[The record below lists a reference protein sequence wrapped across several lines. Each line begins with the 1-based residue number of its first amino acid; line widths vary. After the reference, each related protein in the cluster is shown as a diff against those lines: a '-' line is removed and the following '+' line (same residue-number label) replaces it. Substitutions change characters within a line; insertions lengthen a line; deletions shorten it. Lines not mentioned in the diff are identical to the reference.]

1 MVLFR
6 LIFENNV
13 EYGMKVTLPDF
24 NKANVLVVGDVML
37 DRYWY
42 GPTSR
47 ISPEAPVPVVKVDTI
62 EERPGGAANV
72 AMNIA
77 SLGANSRLVGLTGID
92 EAAKALRNTLSQVNV
107 RCDFVSIATHPTI
120 TKLRVLSRNQ
130 QLIRLDFEEGF
141 SNVSP
146 EPIYERIQQ
155 ALPSMGALILSDYA
169 KGALSHV
176 QQMIQLAKK
185 AGVPVLIDP
194 KGSDFERYRG
204 ATLLTPNMSEFE
216 QVVGVCHTDDE
227 LVEKGTQLV
236 KDLALDALLITRS
249 ERGMSLLQA
258 NEAPLHLPT
267 QAQEV
272 YDVTGAGDTVIG
284 VLATALAAGKPLAEA
299 CFLANVAAG
308 VVVGKL
314 GTSTVS
320 PIELEN
326 AIRGRADNGFGIMEE
341 SQLKQAVAL
350 ARQRGERIVMTNG
363 CFDILHAGHVSYLA
377 NARKLGDRLIVAV
390 NSDASTKRLKGESRP
405 VNPLEQRMTV
415 LGALGAVDWV
425 VAFEE
430 DTPQRLIASV
440 LPDILVKGGDYK
452 PEDIAGSKEVW
463 AAGGEVKVLN
473 FEDGI
478 STTNIIN
485 AIKKK

>member
-1 MVLFR
+1 
-6 LIFENNV
+6 
-13 EYGMKVTLPDF
+13 MKVTLPDY
-24 NKANVLVVGDVML
+24 KQAGVLVVGDVML
-37 DRYWY
+37 DRYWH
-42 GPTSR
+42 GPANR
-47 ISPEAPVPVVKVDTI
+47 ISPEAPVPVVKVTMV

-92 EAAKALRNTLSQVNV
+92 DAAKALTKNLNAVQV
-107 RCDFVSIATHPTI
+107 RCDFVAIPTHPTI

-141 SNVSP
+141 ENVDVAP
-146 EPIYERIQQ
+146 VLERIEQ
-155 ALPSMGALILSDYA
+155 ALPHIGALVLSDYA
-169 KGALSHV
+169 KGALTHV
-176 QQMIQLAKK
+176 EKMIALANK
-185 AGVPVLIDP
+185 ANVPVLIDP
-194 KGSDFERYRG
+194 KGNNFERYRG

-216 QVVGVCHTDDE
+216 AIVGPCKNNQDVE
-227 LVEKGTQLV
+227 EKGMKLLQSLEL
-236 KDLALDALLITRS
+236 KALLITRS
-249 ERGMSLLQA
+249 EQGMSLIRRD
-258 NEAPLHLPT
+258 EAPLHLPT

-272 YDVTGAGDTVIG
+272 FDVTGAGDTVIG
-284 VLATALAAGKPLAEA
+284 VLAASIASGRPLHEACALANA
-299 CFLANVAAG
+299 AAG

-326 AIRGRADNGFGIMEE
+326 AIRGRADTGFGVMTE
-341 SQLKQAVAL
+341 SELKQAVEN
-350 ARQRGERIVMTNG
+350 ARLRGERVVMTNG

-390 NSDASTKRLKGESRP
+390 NSDASTRRLKGKTRP

-430 DTPQRLIASV
+430 DTPQRLIAEV
-440 LPDILVKGGDYK
+440 LPDILVKGGDYR
-452 PEDIAGSKEVW
+452 PEEIAGSAEVW

-478 STTNIIN
+478 STTNIIKN
-485 AIKKK
+485 IMKTS